1 MDGLSK
7 ITYKGKEIIYVDYS
21 GFKFDKIK
29 TFNLVY
35 GSANEYMKY
44 PFKSVLAIVNL
55 TNLYFDN
62 DIINAFKV
70 TQEAATYHEKK
81 VALIGIKGL
90 QVLAYNYIIHMKY
103 RDMVKVFNNIS
114 DAKEWLVSDYICNF
128 V

>member
-21 GFKFDKIK
+21 GFKFDKTK

-35 GSANEYMKY
+35 GAANEYMKY
-44 PFKSVLAIVNL
+44 PSNSVLAIVNL

-70 TQEAATYHEKK
+70 TQEATVPYEKK
-81 VALIGIKGL
+81 IALIGIKGL
-90 QVLAYNYIIHMKY
+90 QVLAYKYIIHEKS
-103 RDMVKVFNNIS
+103 RDMVKFFNNVLV
-114 DAKEWLVSDYICNF
+114 AKEWLVEI
-128 V
+128 